1 MSKQNTNAS
10 TQFINVLVTAIPET
24 DAQGKLVY
32 KTRFMPETVTIYLPD
47 TVINYQL
54 IDPTPAGVRFAGASV
69 SPDNAQLSS
78 PAISPSGKLITFSDA
93 NTLAET
99 LNLTLQFVDSDATE
113 FAVDPEIK
121 NDPQPLPPL
130 AMATAGDVDPEEPNN
145 PPPLR

>member
-1 MSKQNTNAS
+1 MSKLDANAS
-10 TQFINVLVTAIPET
+10 TQFINVLVTAIPEV
-24 DAQGKLVY
+24 DAQGTVTY
-32 KTRFMPETVTIYLPD
+32 KTRFMPEAVTIYLPD

-69 SPDNAQLSS
+69 SPDNEQLSS

-99 LNLTLQFVDSDATE
+99 LNLTLRFVDKDLVE

-121 NDPQPLPPL
+121 NDPQPIPPL
-130 AMATAGDVDPEEPNN
+130 AMATAGDLDPEEPNN